1 MQGNLNETL
10 RPPVPDK
17 SVGFLR
23 SRLVA
28 RTYLAFVAVV
38 VALSLGTTGLQVVS
52 ASRAGASEAL
62 VLDLARI
69 AAFGLIV
76 SLVTGFVLAK
86 RLAQPLADLI
96 RVAEAMRRGRYEER
110 VAPIDFVELSSI
122 GETLNV
128 LGEEVSS
135 RIALMS
141 RDRAQLR
148 SILSAMVEG
157 IIAIDSSGRILF
169 SNQAASRLLRSDLRL
184 SRGEK
189 FMDVPAINLFADL
202 VRDAR
207 QSGSMV
213 AHEVRM
219 GPRGNE
225 TFIATKALPF
235 STGQG
240 GGDAPGEAVSSG
252 IVIVLHDMTNV
263 RRLERVRRDFVAN
276 VSHELKT
283 PLTAIKGY
291 VETLLGGAMEDP
303 VTNTRFLEKI
313 DRNVLRLS
321 NLVHD
326 ILSLARI
333 ESHEDAEGVFSTPAR
348 VDWRSVAQAVI
359 AAHEDE
365 AVAKGIQLQLAVPED
380 SLVVAGEREAMRQI
394 LDNLVGNAIKYTP
407 ASGSVWVECRRA
419 GTANCEVVVRD
430 TGIGIPEKHLDR
442 IFERF
447 YRVDVARSRELG
459 GTGLG
464 LSIVKH
470 LVAGLGGEI
479 AVVSKPGEGST
490 FTVRMKLA
498 QRQQEENPR

>member
-1 MQGNLNETL
+1 MSGSVNQTS
-10 RPPVPDK
+10 RTTAPDK

-28 RTYLAFVAVV
+28 RTYLGFVAVV
-38 VALSLGTTGLQVVS
+38 VGLSVTTTGLQVIS
-52 ASRAGASEAL
+52 ASRAGASDDL
-62 VLDLARI
+62 VGDLARI
-69 AAFGLIV
+69 ALFGLVI
-76 SLVTGFVLAK
+76 SLITGFLLAK

-135 RIALMS
+135 RIAVMS
-141 RDRAQLR
+141 RDRARLR

-157 IIAIDSSGRILF
+157 IVAIDDSGRVLF

-189 FMDVPAINLFADL
+189 FTDVPAINLFSEL
-202 VRDAR
+202 VREAR
-207 QSGSMV
+207 QTGAMV
-213 AHEVRM
+213 AHEVRL

-235 STGQG
+235 VTE
-240 GGDAPGEAVSSG
+240 GGDGQAISEGV
-252 IVIVLHDMTNV
+252 VIVLHDMTNV

-303 VTNTRFLEKI
+303 ATNTRFLQKI
-313 DRNVLRLS
+313 DKNVARLS
-321 NLVHD
+321 NLVQD

-333 ESHEDAEGVFSTPAR
+333 ESHEDAEGFVMTAR
-348 VDWRSVAQAVI
+348 VDWRSVAQAVV

-365 AVAKGIQLQLAVPED
+365 AKAKGIVLALSLPEEP
-380 SLVVAGEREAMRQI
+380 LVIAGERESMRQI

-407 ASGSVWVECRRA
+407 ASGKVWVECRRP
-419 GTANCEVVVRD
+419 GGMSCEIIVRD

-447 YRVDVARSRELG
+447 YRVDVARSREMG

-470 LVAGLGGEI
+470 LVAGLGGQIKVE
-479 AVVSKPGEGST
+479 SKSGEGST
-490 FTVRMKLA
+490 FTVTMKLA
-498 QRQQEENPR
+498 QRQQEEIQS

>member
-1 MQGNLNETL
+1 MQGGLSQASRTL
-10 RPPVPDK
+10 PPDK

-38 VALSLGTTGLQVVS
+38 VALSVVTTGLQVIS
-52 ASRAGASEAL
+52 AARAGASDAL
-62 VLDLARI
+62 VIDLARI
-69 AAFGLIV
+69 ALAGLVI
-76 SLVTGFVLAK
+76 SLITGFVLAK

-184 SRGEK
+184 SRGES
-189 FMDVPAINLFADL
+189 FSDVPAINLFADL
-202 VRDAR
+202 VREAR

-213 AHEVRM
+213 THEVRM
-219 GPRGNE
+219 GPRGSE

-235 STGQG
+235 STEGSAGQ
-240 GGDAPGEAVSSG
+240 AVSEG
-252 IVIVLHDMTNV
+252 IVIVLHDITNV

-291 VETLLGGAMEDP
+291 VETLLGGAAEDP
-303 VTNTRFLEKI
+303 VTNTRFLQKI
-313 DRNVLRLS
+313 EGNVGRLS
-321 NLVHD
+321 NLVQD

-333 ESHEDAEGVFSTPAR
+333 ETHEEAEGSWATAAR

-365 AVAKGIQLQLAVPED
+365 AVAKGIQLSLSLPEE
-380 SLVVAGEREAMRQI
+380 SLVVAGEREALRQI

-407 ASGSVWVECRRA
+407 ASGKVWVECRHA
-419 GTANCEVVVRD
+419 GPASCEIVVRD
-430 TGIGIPEKHLDR
+430 SGIGIPEKHLDR

-470 LVAGLGGEI
+470 LAAGLGGQVKVE
-479 AVVSKPGEGST
+479 SKVGEGST
-490 FTVRMKLA
+490 FTVTMKLA
-498 QRQQEENPR
+498 QRQQEEKPL